1 MSELIE
7 TYAEQ
12 QELEAQEY
20 KDTGW
25 ALATVDS
32 VDSDGVTLIFP
43 GESASGG
50 KKYKRN
56 RNPSV
61 TFSAG
66 QRVLLAKVSGT
77 YVVVCRVG

>member
-1 MSELIE
+1 MSEMIE
-7 TYAEQ
+7 TYAEA

-20 KDTGW
+20 SASGW

-32 VDSDGVTLIFP
+32 VSADGLTLIFP
-43 GESASGG
+43 GESSSGG

-56 RNPSV
+56 PNV

-66 QRVLLAKVSGT
+66 QRVLLARVAGT